1 MKLNEMNLGKKETAK
16 RALKENFEL
25 NLNFDKLG
33 MKQTKNM
40 LTRVRGLIKESRT
53 SSSYHVR
60 HQNPGYMK
68 LVMMEQALASH
79 YGDLR
84 VQQQIMMENE
94 EVQKS
99 QVILAAQDMVD
110 TIQKMIEDISKM
122 KVEEVNAVVNGIN
135 NEFGTSEG
143 ETFNSAVTEA
153 LGALEQALSQAKQG
167 VSSAM
172 GALTGEGGGDFG
184 GDAGGDLGGADLGAG
199 DEGMGDMGDDLGGDD
214 MGGDLGGEL
223 PEMPAGEEEAED
235 VGNAGREMR

>member
-1 MKLNEMNLGKKETAK
+1 MNLSKKETTK

-25 NLNFDKLG
+25 NLNFDNLNL
-33 MKQTKNM
+33 KQTKTM
-40 LTRVRGLIKESRT
+40 LQRVRGIISETRS

-60 HQNPGYMK
+60 HQNPAYIK
-68 LVMMEQALASH
+68 AVMMEQALASH

-110 TIQKMIEDISKM
+110 SIQKMVEQISKM
-122 KVEEVNAVVNGIN
+122 KVEELNAVVNGIN

-153 LGALEQALSQAKQG
+153 LGALEQALTQAKQG

-172 GALTGEGGGDFG
+172 GALTGEGG
-184 GDAGGDLGGADLGAG
+184 DLGADLGAG
-199 DEGMGDMGDDLGGDD
+199 DAGMGDMGADLGGDD